1 MFKLRNQP
9 GWESRDPAER
19 ARAIA
24 CADPAAI
31 APRLAD
37 LARGDESPT
46 VRAAA
51 VRRLVDLPL
60 LGDRARHD
68 ADATVR
74 ELAAARYRALLC
86 DEAMALP
93 ERERIL
99 RAEDDADVLA
109 HVASQAPEP
118 TLRLLALERH
128 GKPGLL
134 AERCQRD
141 PDPALRL
148 TLLARIDHLPTL
160 DRLAESARKSDK
172 RLAHAARERAFAM
185 RLAAGDPQA
194 RRERALA
201 IADCLDALRRERPQD
216 LLARRDM
223 LLDEWSALAPHLG
236 DDLVRRVQGYVDAL
250 AGALAPRTVSAGPAV
265 TPAPLEDEVLPDP
278 APDPELLALAD
289 EAEGHAGI
297 LDGAGVDELRRRLAL
312 AWDRRRSHAAAELDA
327 RQRFEAALA
336 LARERLNH
344 EAARRDAE
352 ADARRAALE
361 LDAARARDALAAL
374 EAALD
379 AERAGD
385 ARDAQATLVA
395 LRAARLLPATVD
407 RRLAALQERFDRLAR
422 WQHWSNNKARA
433 RLCDEIESL
442 AASGAHPDAIAHRVR
457 EGQTEWQRL
466 DASERLDAEAAAR
479 VGLARRFRAVCH
491 RAMAPARAYFDKR
504 DELRGRRRAD
514 LDALLARADG
524 VHHDAAHA
532 DSGLRRALTEAL
544 HRLDDIDPRE
554 RGALGKRLRA
564 AIERIDARRADRD
577 AAAEADKRKVIAQLR
592 RQLAQ
597 VSGPDALAAVREAQT
612 RLASMPRAGRAAE
625 EALRSEFSA
634 LADPLFAAERAQREG
649 EQSAAREREAAVAEV
664 LRELAALANGDAE
677 SLRHADARIAA
688 LQARWHAIAAPPAAK
703 DDRDRGRGA
712 RDGRGGPA
720 PGRRDDR
727 VPPGQRDRRPP
738 RDDRRRDEERR
749 FDQSLDQVRRAQRA
763 LQARLRAETT
773 QRILAAAAACAA
785 AEAALIDG
793 DAAPSLDALQASIE
807 GLALPAV
814 LRQRIERVRGW
825 ITSGIATDAL
835 MALAGDARAAGAAL
849 AVRAEAARGAESP
862 AEARELRRALQMQ
875 RLAERMRGGAATD
888 PAQDAK
894 QLLEEWLGLGPLP
907 AADRSALA
915 ARIEPSL
922 TA

>member
-24 CADPAAI
+24 GADPAAI

-37 LARGDESPT
+37 LARGDDSPA

-60 LGDRARHD
+60 LGDRARLD

-86 DEAMALP
+86 DEAVTLP

-99 RAEDDADVLA
+99 RAEDDTDVLA

-118 TLRLLALERH
+118 ALRLLALERH

-141 PDPALRL
+141 PDPLLRL
-148 TLLARIDHLPTL
+148 ALLARIDHLPTL
-160 DRLAESARKSDK
+160 DRLAVSARKSDK

-201 IADCLDALRRERPQD
+201 IADALDALRRERPQD
-216 LLARRDM
+216 LLARRDT

-250 AGALAPRTVSAGPAV
+250 AAALAPRTVSAAPAA
-265 TPAPLEDEVLPDP
+265 TSASLEAEALPDP

-289 EAEGHAGI
+289 EAEGHAGD

-312 AWDRRRSHAAAELDA
+312 VWDRRRSHAAAEVDA
-327 RQRFEAALA
+327 RQRFDAALA
-336 LARERLNH
+336 LARERLDH
-344 EAARRDAE
+344 ESARREAE
-352 ADARRAALE
+352 ADARRAARELE
-361 LDAARARDALAAL
+361 ASRTRDALAAL

-385 ARDAQATLVA
+385 ARDAQAALVA
-395 LRAARLLPATVD
+395 LRAARLLPAAAD

-457 EGQTEWQRL
+457 EGQAEWQRL

-514 LDALLARADG
+514 LDALLARAD
-524 VHHDAAHA
+524 VVQHDAAHS

-554 RGALGKRLRA
+554 RGALARRLRG

-597 VSGPDALAAVREAQT
+597 ASGPDALAAAREAQT
-612 RLASMPRAGRAAE
+612 RLASMPRAGRATE
-625 EALRSEFSA
+625 EALRSELSA
-634 LADPLFAAERAQREG
+634 LVDPLFAAERAQREG

-664 LRELAALANGDAE
+664 LRELAALADGDAE
-677 SLRHADARIAA
+677 SLRHADARVAA
-688 LQARWHAIAAPPAAK
+688 LQARWHAIAPPAAAN
-703 DDRDRGRGA
+703 DDRGRGA
-712 RDGRGGPA
+712 RGGPA

-727 VPPGQRDRRPP
+727 APAGQRDRRPP

-749 FDQSLDQVRRAQRA
+749 FDQLLDQVRRAQRA
-763 LQARLRAETT
+763 LQARQRAETT
-773 QRILAAAAACAA
+773 QRMLAAAAACAA
-785 AEAALIDG
+785 AEAAMLDG
-793 DAAPSLDALQASIE
+793 DAAPSLDAVHSSIE
-807 GLALPAV
+807 GLALPAG
-814 LRQRIERVRGW
+814 LRQRIERLRGW
-825 ITSGIATDAL
+825 IASGIATEAL
-835 MALAGDARAAGAAL
+835 AALAGDARAAGATL

-862 AEARELRRALQMQ
+862 AEVRELRRAWQMQ

-888 PAQDAK
+888 PAQEAK
-894 QLLEEWLGLGPLP
+894 QMLEEWLGLGPMP